1 MSLIKAYK
9 LETVTN
15 RTFEDVKNDFITAL
29 HGCMMTPNELTQE
42 DISYLVQYYTEYS
55 CLYLQTVATTLE
67 EPKGVSA
74 TMKFMNSYIATFVT
88 EAGYHYYNKEQGYSI
103 IDKSVQA
110 ALDNDGFV
118 SEEQLYDIMKEIED
132 SYIEEEFEE
141 EQWDEEATAD
151 IPLSVDET

>member
-9 LETVTN
+9 LEAVTN

-29 HGCMMTPNELTQE
+29 HGCMMSPNEVSQE

-103 IDKSVQA
+103 IDKAVQA
-110 ALDNDGFV
+110 ALDNDGIVTTVQIFN
-118 SEEQLYDIMKEIED
+118 IMEEIED
-132 SYIEEEFEE
+132 SYTEEDIE
-141 EQWDEEATAD
+141 D
-151 IPLSVDET
+151 IPMSVDET

>member
-9 LETVTN
+9 LEAVTN

-29 HGCMMTPNELTQE
+29 HGCMMSPNEVSQE

-88 EAGYHYYNKEQGYSI
+88 EAGYHYYNKEQGFSI

-141 EQWDEEATAD
+141 EQWDEETTTD

>member
-9 LETVTN
+9 IDQFTN
-15 RTFEDVKNDFITAL
+15 RTFEEVKNDFITAV
-29 HGCMMTPNELTQE
+29 HGCMMSPNEVTQE

-55 CLYLQTVATTLE
+55 CLYLQAVAMTLE

-74 TMKFMNSYIATFVT
+74 TMKYMNSYIATFVT

-103 IDKSVQA
+103 IDKAVQA
-110 ALDNDGFV
+110 ALDNDGIV
-118 SEEQLYDIMKEIED
+118 SEEQLYHIMTEIED